1 MLTGFMIP
9 DHALRMFGG
18 SCRSLFFQCR
28 EKVWRTRKKKKV
40 YRPVFRALSGW
51 YWVIHQD
58 NISRSKRR
66 LCSLLFPPPS
76 FTFIFDLSLS
86 FTKVTP
92 LTPTPGDLQWVKDW
106 RILVSGAWVI
116 ICSRSVI
123 LLHFLVNQNTL
134 IVSFNYV
141 WQTFCTDL
149 IFIVPATAII
159 KSNEFYFDVDWL
171 L

>member
-66 LCSLLFPPPS
+66 LCSLLFPPFYLHIWPVS
-76 FTFIFDLSLS
+76 FFYQSDSSHSHTRWSTVGKRLKDSGLWCLSNHLQ
-86 FTKVTP
+86 P
-92 LTPTPGDLQWVKDW
+92 LCHSPPGGTCGPVN
-106 RILVSGAWVI
+106 RIKLPFKWNLTHLCQCASSCVQ
-116 ICSRSVI
+116 
-123 LLHFLVNQNTL
+123 LLHGSCRGPGLPL
-134 IVSFNYV
+134 
-141 WQTFCTDL
+141 
-149 IFIVPATAII
+149 
-159 KSNEFYFDVDWL
+159 
-171 L
+171 